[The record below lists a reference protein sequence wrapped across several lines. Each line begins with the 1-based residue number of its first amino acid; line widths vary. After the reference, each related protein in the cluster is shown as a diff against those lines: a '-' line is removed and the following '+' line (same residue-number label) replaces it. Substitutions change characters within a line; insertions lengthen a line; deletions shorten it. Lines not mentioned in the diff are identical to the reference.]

1 MSMRFIRSFGFAS
14 LAVLLSFGAAGG
26 PSAGAEEAGPGAGA
40 DSALYRVDAARLRWT
55 TEDGE
60 RVIYL
65 EGGVRI
71 EHQTTT
77 ITSAW
82 GKHYP
87 SRRYTMLHDS
97 VRVVDGT
104 AEMTSNEGEYFGETN
119 TVALRGSVR
128 VRDTGWHARC
138 DRATYD
144 RTRQVAVMT
153 GNLSLADST
162 RTLYADTIVYD
173 RTRETADA
181 RGGVVLIDDSEDYS
195 IAGSRARY
203 DRARRSAVVDANPV
217 LTFDL
222 RADEKGVV
230 TSRVMRFDV
239 DRKLGIA
246 EGDVRLAK
254 GETRASCDS
263 AAIYDEE
270 GRIELYGKPEATSGR
285 SSMSG
290 TRMILWYDD
299 DAVTRVVLPAEGR
312 IVESPRE
319 DSPWREDSWIE
330 GDSIVVHLSNERV
343 DSVRIER
350 SARAMYYPTEETERK
365 VSNNYSAGDRMFFVF
380 RGGELS
386 YLRID
391 GRSTGLYKFLNLG
404 GVETID
410 SLAASIDTSL
420 SFRSFEK
427 ASERVRYSADTI
439 EYYAARESIV
449 MRGKAV
455 LKYQDSSLEARRI
468 DYDSRSNII
477 EATGDPVL
485 EEEGQRMFGVDMGYD
500 MDNGAGVVVDGST
513 KYDEGYYVGRHI
525 FKVGSDVLK
534 VYRSTYTTCDLVHP
548 HYSLRANK
556 MKVYIDDK
564 IVSGPITLYIGELP
578 IFYLPFMVNSL
589 RRDRSS
595 GFLRPNF
602 DIGIDSREGR
612 FIRGLGYYWATNDYT
627 DFTFVGDFNERRN
640 LRFNVAN
647 RYKLRYVLDGDVRF
661 DLVRQFDPHGFEWRI
676 ESNHSQQFS
685 RTASLRSRLQF
696 VSSDEAQQAIN
707 RSEDIQRF
715 IDRRIYSTA
724 SYRQS
729 WGGTSLSLSASRDQ
743 KLAVQDPRTPSVT
756 MTLPSLSLV
765 FPRTSLWFGEA
776 HSASERTVWE
786 RVLREITFAPNISA
800 NHTRSESDV
809 QKRSLLTANS
819 GAGFS
824 RQQKLGFLDVN
835 PSVNLRWN
843 YQKEIENSVDTAGTG
858 IVFTPAR
865 AEYRNEASMSL
876 STGVGTKIYGT
887 FRPRIGSLAG
897 VRHTLSP
904 VVSWQY
910 TPKLSERQRASQ
922 SVSWELRNSIDLK
935 LLKGE
940 QETKQNGVFTWYLSG
955 SYYPDSALADAFS
968 DISSSMRLQAGSLIS
983 FNLNQTWSVE
993 YREIVS
999 TTFSTGFDL
1008 RGSFSYPAVW
1018 KEPERE
1024 RVAAA
1029 RAPASAGPDRGGSD
1043 AFGTSVH
1050 GEGGAPGAPSGAGSW
1065 SFRLNYNLSQ
1075 SVAHRALSGGGVA
1088 ATRRTDSN
1096 LDLSGA
1102 LSLTKN
1108 WRITYYGYY
1117 NVEARDF
1124 TEYRYAIERDLHCW
1138 RASFNHRRFGDDWS
1152 YYFQIAIKAHPDIM
1166 YEQGTRGIQS
1176 FGAPGGGFLTGGY

>member
-1 MSMRFIRSFGFAS
+1 MSNTPARPLR
-14 LAVLLSFGAAGG
+14 LAALAAALALWAVVPPAADAQEEAAGG
-26 PSAGAEEAGPGAGA
+26 AA
-40 DSALYRVDAARLRWT
+40 DSTLYRVDAARLRWT

-87 SRRYTMLHDS
+87 SKRYTMLHDS

-104 AEMTSNEGEYFGETN
+104 AVMTSDEGEYFGETN

-173 RTRETADA
+173 RARETADA
-181 RGGVVLIDDSEDYS
+181 RGRVVLLDESEDYS
-195 IAGSRARY
+195 IAGAHARY
-203 DRARRSAVVDANPV
+203 DRVRRSAVVDVDPV

-222 RADEKGVV
+222 RKDEKGIV

-246 EGDVRLAK
+246 ERDVRLAK

-263 AAIYDEE
+263 AAIYDDE
-270 GRIELYGKPEATSGR
+270 GRIELYGKPEATSGS

-290 TRMILWYDD
+290 TTMILRYDD
-299 DAVTRVVLPAEGR
+299 DAVTSVLLPSEGR
-312 IVESPRE
+312 IAESPRE
-319 DSPWREDSWIE
+319 GSPWRDDSWIE
-330 GDSIVVHLSNERV
+330 GDSIAVHLSNDRV
-343 DSVRIER
+343 DSVRIGR
-350 SARAMYYPTEETERK
+350 NARAMYYPAEETERK
-365 VSNNYSAGDRMFFVF
+365 VSNNYSSGERMFFDF

-391 GRSTGLYKFLNLG
+391 GKATGLYKFLNLG
-404 GVETID
+404 GTETID
-410 SLAASIDTSL
+410 SLAASIDTAL
-420 SFRSFEK
+420 TFRDFGK
-427 ASERVRYSADTI
+427 ASESVRYNADTI
-439 EYYAARESIV
+439 EYYAARESMV
-449 MRGKAV
+449 MRGTAV

-468 DYDSRSNII
+468 DYDSRLNII

-485 EEEGQRMFGVDMGYD
+485 EEEGQRMYGADMGYD
-500 MDNGAGVVVDGST
+500 MDTQAGVVVDGST
-513 KYDEGYYVGRHI
+513 KYDQGYYVGRNI

-534 VYRSTYTTCDLVHP
+534 VYRSTYTTCDLAHP

-564 IVSGPITLYIGELP
+564 IVSGPITLRIGELP
-578 IFYLPFMVNSL
+578 VFYLPFMVNSL

-602 DIGIDSREGR
+602 DIGFDSRDGR

-627 DFTFVGDFNERRN
+627 DFTVVGDFNERQN
-640 LRFNVAN
+640 FRFNVAN

-661 DLVRQFDPHGFEWRI
+661 DFVRQLDPRGVEWRL
-676 ESNHSQQFS
+676 ESNHSQTFS
-685 RTASLRSRLQF
+685 RTASLRSRLSF

-707 RSEDIQRF
+707 SSQDMQRF
-715 IDRRIYSTA
+715 IDRKIYSTA

-776 HSASERTVWE
+776 HSVSERGVWE

-800 NHTRSESDV
+800 NHSRSESDV
-809 QKRSLLTANS
+809 QKRSVVSANS
-819 GAGFS
+819 GAGFG
-824 RQQKLGFLDVN
+824 RQQKLGFLDVS
-835 PSVNLRWN
+835 PSVSVRWN

-858 IVFTPAR
+858 LVFTPAR

-897 VRHTLSP
+897 VRHTLNP
-904 VVSWQY
+904 VATWQY
-910 TPKLSERQRASQ
+910 TPKLSEKQRASQ
-922 SVSWELRNSIDLK
+922 RVSWELRNSIDLK

-955 SYYPDSALADAFS
+955 SYYPDSAFADAFS

-983 FNLNQTWSVE
+983 FNLNQTWSTE
-993 YREIVS
+993 HREIVS

-1008 RGSFSYPAVW
+1008 HGSFSYPAVW

-1024 RVAAA
+1024 RIAAA
-1029 RAPASAGPDRGGSD
+1029 RDAAPAAPDAGGG
-1043 AFGTSVH
+1043 GV
-1050 GEGGAPGAPSGAGSW
+1050 PGAPAGAGSW
-1065 SFRLNYNLSQ
+1065 SLRLNYNLSQ
-1075 SVAHRALSGGGVA
+1075 SVSHSAFSSS

-1096 LDLSGA
+1096 LDLGGS

-1108 WRITYYGYY
+1108 WRVTYYAYY

-1124 TEYRYAIERDLHCW
+1124 TEYRYTVERDLHCW
-1138 RASFNHRRFGDDWS
+1138 RASFNHRRFGDGWS

-1176 FGAPGGGFLTGGY
+1176 FGSTGGGFLTGGY